1 MIMYINF
8 TVYSK
13 LIINNMDV
21 RFTSRFW
28 NALHGL
34 LRTRLTMSTT
44 FYPEIDR
51 QTKWVNHVIKDMLQ
65 HDVNPMQND

>member
-1 MIMYINF
+1 
-8 TVYSK
+8 
-13 LIINNMDV
+13 MDV

-51 QTKWVNHVIKDMLQ
+51 QTEWVNHVIKDMLQ